1 MNISEELIKEIVA
14 KVCANMD
21 CGDVP
26 FERTKLTN
34 GMMGIKTDTV
44 VCGDFPFDIG
54 DANAGT
60 KLLDVVTLEESPNLG
75 IGIME
80 MDHAEFPWTLNYDEC
95 EYIIDGE
102 IHLKSEKGTIVAK
115 AGDITYIPNGTSIHF
130 CAPDHVR
137 FLYISYPADW
147 ANQ

>member
-14 KVCANMD
+14 KVCANVD
-21 CGDVP
+21 NGDLP
-26 FERTKLTN
+26 FERCRLSN
-34 GMMGIKTDTV
+34 GMMGIKTSTV
-44 VCGDFPFDIG
+44 KCEDFPFDIG

-95 EYIIDGE
+95 EYIIEGQ
-102 IHLKSEKGTIVAK
+102 IQLKSAAGTVTAN
-115 AGDITYIPNGTSIHF
+115 AGDITFIPNGTSIHF

-137 FLYISYPADW
+137 FLYVAYPADW

>member
-26 FERTKLTN
+26 FDRCKLAN
-34 GMMGIKTDTV
+34 GMMGIKTATV
-44 VCGDFPFDIG
+44 KCEDFPFDIG

-60 KLLDVVTLEESPNLG
+60 KLLDVVTLEESPNMG
-75 IGIME
+75 VGIME
-80 MDHAEFPWTLNYDEC
+80 MDHAEFPWTLNYDEV

-102 IHLKSEKGTIVAK
+102 IHLKSAEGTVVAK

-137 FLYISYPADW
+137 FLYVSYPADW